1 MRAIFGINRERNNTL
16 FYKEYTNDK
25 GVFQFHSQIEL
36 YFIDD
41 GEMEVTVNS
50 HRQVLKKGEMYVAL
64 SYDAHACR
72 TPVYSR
78 SSAFIIPIYLCE
90 EFIAATKDKR
100 VTTPFIC
107 DPEVVHKIKSC
118 IAEINRENINEIK
131 LMGYI
136 YVILGTVMDNICF
149 ESKQVPIDSQF
160 SSKLL
165 FYINENFK
173 NDITLASLS
182 ATFGYN
188 QAYISRHFKACFDT
202 GINQYITMLRLKNA
216 LMLMHENK
224 HNITYCAM
232 ESGFN
237 SMRTFYRVFYNE
249 FHCTPKEY
257 LAENFGCDPFPDP
270 PGIYD

>member
-107 DPEVVHKIKSC
+107 DPEVVHKIKTC
-118 IAEINRENINEIK
+118 IAEINKENINEIK

-149 ESKQVPIDSQF
+149 ESKQVPTDSQF

-165 FYINENFK
+165 FYINENFFT
-173 NDITLASLS
+173 NILVHFINIQTL
-182 ATFGYN
+182 
-188 QAYISRHFKACFDT
+188 
-202 GINQYITMLRLKNA
+202 
-216 LMLMHENK
+216 
-224 HNITYCAM
+224 
-232 ESGFN
+232 
-237 SMRTFYRVFYNE
+237 
-249 FHCTPKEY
+249 
-257 LAENFGCDPFPDP
+257 
-270 PGIYD
+270 